1 MNILIIGGG
10 AIGSLFA
17 HFLIQS
23 GQRVTMLESN
33 RERVEKIT
41 RDGLTIESERGTST
55 VRVEIFLSPQ
65 AIGKFDYAILCVKS
79 YDTERAVR
87 EVALVL
93 KSGTPVLTIQN
104 GLGNVEIIAQAV
116 GRENTLG
123 GITAQGA
130 TDLGSGKI
138 RHAGKGETIIGA
150 LSEASREKAGEISS
164 LLNRAGIET
173 ALTDDVGGILWSKA
187 LINAAINP
195 LTAILRL
202 RNGELLEYPE
212 TREIMRSV
220 VEEVASVA
228 KTKGIQIKWPD
239 PVVQTERV
247 CQATAINYSSML
259 QDVLNR
265 KRTEIDY
272 INGAIVREGEA
283 LDISVPVNKTLMLLV
298 KSIEAVNLKKNRERR
313 QERISGKGRD

>member
-1 MNILIIGGG
+1 MNILIVGGG

-23 GQRVTMLESN
+23 GQRVTMLENN

-41 RDGLTIESERGTST
+41 RDGLTIESERGVST
-55 VRVEIFLSPQ
+55 VRVQIFTSPQ
-65 AIGKFDYAILCVKS
+65 AIGKADYAILCVKS

-87 EVALVL
+87 EVAPVL
-93 KSGTPVLTIQN
+93 KSGTPVLTVQN

-116 GRENTLG
+116 GIENTLG

-202 RNGELLEYPE
+202 RNGELLDYPE
-212 TREIMRSV
+212 TREIMRSA
-220 VEEVASVA
+220 VEEAAAVA
-228 KTKGIQIKWPD
+228 KTKGIQVKWPD
-239 PVVQTERV
+239 PVAQTERV
-247 CQATAINYSSML
+247 CQATASNYSSML
-259 QDVLNR
+259 QDVLNH

-283 LDISVPVNKTLMLLV
+283 QGIPVPVNKTLTLLV
-298 KSIEAVNLKKNRERR
+298 KAIEALNL
-313 QERISGKGRD
+313 

>member
-1 MNILIIGGG
+1 VNILIIGGG

-41 RDGLTIESERGTST
+41 RDGLTIESERGVST
-55 VRVEIFLSPQ
+55 VRVEIFTSPQ
-65 AIGKFDYAILCVKS
+65 AIGKADYAILCVKS

-87 EVALVL
+87 EVAPVL
-93 KSGTPVLTIQN
+93 KSGTPILTVQN

-116 GRENTLG
+116 GIENTLG

-202 RNGELLEYPE
+202 RNGELLDYPE
-212 TREIMRSV
+212 TREIMRSA
-220 VEEVASVA
+220 VEEAAAVA
-228 KTKGIQIKWPD
+228 KTKGIQVKWPD
-239 PVVQTERV
+239 PVAQTERV
-247 CQATAINYSSML
+247 CQATASNYSSML
-259 QDVLNR
+259 QDVLNH

-283 LDISVPVNKTLMLLV
+283 QGIPVPVNKTLTLLV
-298 KSIEAVNLKKNRERR
+298 KAIEALNL
-313 QERISGKGRD
+313 

>member
-1 MNILIIGGG
+1 VNILIVGGG

-23 GQRVTMLESN
+23 GQRVTMLENN

-41 RDGLTIESERGTST
+41 RDGLTIESERGVST
-55 VRVEIFLSPQ
+55 VRVQIFTSPQ
-65 AIGKFDYAILCVKS
+65 AIGKADYAILCVKS

-87 EVALVL
+87 EVAPVL
-93 KSGTPVLTIQN
+93 KSGTPILTVQN

-116 GRENTLG
+116 GIENTLG

-202 RNGELLEYPE
+202 RNGELLDYPE
-212 TREIMRSV
+212 TREIMRSA
-220 VEEVASVA
+220 VEEAAAVA
-228 KTKGIQIKWPD
+228 KTKGIQVKWPD
-239 PVVQTERV
+239 PVAQTERV
-247 CQATAINYSSML
+247 CQATASNYSSML
-259 QDVLNR
+259 QDVLNH

-283 LDISVPVNKTLMLLV
+283 QGIPVPVNKTLTLLV
-298 KSIEAVNLKKNRERR
+298 KAIEALNL
-313 QERISGKGRD
+313 